1 MCEVDKRRKINILRE
16 GCVVSESKWIK
27 VLDIVRLESSFL
39 FHLGDF
45 LPFPSDSQ
53 ESMMFHMAV
62 NAPSAAHCH
71 WLWTEQGT
79 FITRAGSKF
88 GAPVETFNILFLIER
103 VWRLQ
108 LSDVPLQK
116 WWTDSPE
123 VFPGQSRTNN
133 YFAFQVLAYKHW
145 AKNSFGNTQLSQSL
159 GNENLII

>member
-27 VLDIVRLESSFL
+27 VLDVVRLESSFF

-71 WLWTEQGT
+71 
-79 FITRAGSKF
+79 
-88 GAPVETFNILFLIER
+88 
-103 VWRLQ
+103 
-108 LSDVPLQK
+108 
-116 WWTDSPE
+116 
-123 VFPGQSRTNN
+123 
-133 YFAFQVLAYKHW
+133 
-145 AKNSFGNTQLSQSL
+145 
-159 GNENLII
+159 